1 MTSLTK
7 AAVWVFI
14 INIASKIF
22 GLLKES
28 IIAYKF
34 GTSYIV
40 DAYTIAIA
48 FPSIIFAI
56 FAGGLMESF
65 VPVITRIDENANK
78 NKFVNNV
85 IIIMSIMSI
94 IMTVL
99 CIVFSDRI
107 VDILAPGF
115 SGECRELSESFISLI
130 SLMLLPM
137 VLFSILAGYLNS
149 KEKFIIV
156 NVCNF
161 IVANIVIIISIIVAT
176 YNHPNI
182 LIFGHIFSYI
192 IPLIIVWIY
201 AERRTFFRFVFFID
215 IRSKYIKE
223 LLQLAIPLGLSLI
236 VNQINAMISRAI
248 ASTLGTGV
256 VSALNYADKV
266 QLIFYSLVASVMI
279 SVCFPRINKCFAKDD
294 YSTGMKYIAK
304 GFMVATLIGIPAA
317 VVLFFFAEPITN
329 LIFERG
335 SFDSNSTYITA
346 GCLAF
351 YAIGIPFYS
360 YREILLRGLSASK
373 KQKLILKNTVIAI
386 GFNILLCF
394 AFVGPLKHIGVALA
408 TSISGII
415 ASALMYYDLHKLKL
429 KLFNSIMLIDILK
442 ICICTVFMVIAGMVI
457 YNFLEQMINETL
469 ALIASAILMMALY
482 GLGII
487 IFKVNIFRWMLN
499 SILKNR

>member
-1 MTSLTK
+1 MTNLTK
-7 AAVWVFI
+7 AAIWVFL
-14 INIASKIF
+14 INIASKIL

-40 DAYTIAIA
+40 DAYTIAIT

-65 VPVITRIDENANK
+65 VPVITRIDGNVNK

-85 IIIMSIMSI
+85 LLIMAIMSI
-94 IMTVL
+94 IMSLV
-99 CIVFSDRI
+99 CVICSDQI

-115 SGECRELSESFISLI
+115 NGESKKLTETFVSIISL
-130 SLMLLPM
+130 LLVPM
-137 VLFSILAGYLNS
+137 VLFNIIVGYLNS
-149 KEKFIIV
+149 EERFVIV

-161 IVANIVIIISIIVAT
+161 IVTNMVIILT
-176 YNHPNI
+176 I
-182 LIFGHIFSYI
+182 LIATESQPEMLVIGYIFSYI
-192 IPLIIVWIY
+192 VPLIIVWIY
-201 AERRTFFRFVFFID
+201 AERRTFFRFKFYID
-215 IRSKYIKE
+215 IKSRYTKE
-223 LLQLAIPLGLSLI
+223 LLQLAIPIGLSLI
-236 VNQINAMISRAI
+236 VNQVNAMVSRAI
-248 ASTLGTGV
+248 ASTLGTGI

-266 QLIFYSLVASVMI
+266 QLMFYSLVASVMI
-279 SVCFPRINKCFAKDD
+279 SVCFPRINKCFAKND
-294 YSTGMKYIAK
+294 YSTGMQYIAK
-304 GFMVATLIGIPAA
+304 GFMVATLIGIPTA
-317 VVLFFFAEPITN
+317 VVLFTFAEPVTN

-335 SFDSNSTYITA
+335 SFDSGSTYITA

-394 AFVGPLKHIGVALA
+394 ALVGPLKHIGVALA

-469 ALIASAILMMALY
+469 ALIGSAILMMALY